1 MKSKIFS
8 ILIISLFLITF
19 ASAERNVRYQAFEG
33 TINLQGDLEESSNSV
48 SNYNVEM
55 YTCLNNPCQN
65 IGQLVSTM
73 TSTGNELIITF
84 PTTQMTSSGYLLYF
98 YKDGYIGWE
107 QRNIMA
113 KGTLSEIQNA
123 PNIYL
128 SKKELAF
135 APIVNLSVINEI
147 HPNRPIEVGVRTIID
162 SDTYSAVEDNR
173 VSDVELK
180 ESVETKVTLEI
191 FDSNDNLFYTDSKI
205 IEIEY
210 SSSMETVFIFEG
222 FESDETGD
230 YQVKVSTEVTDE
242 LALDQISQSSSSSIK
257 VIPENETEYSYSLI
271 NNLNFNPLTPEVNE
285 TISFS
290 FDYLSAFLD
299 FKEDLTFLDTE
310 AKIRIY
316 RNSNLIEQTTYDL
329 SKEND
334 NFNFERS
341 FDEVGSYK
349 LIIEAEPKGS
359 QIPIESRYTL
369 SSSEKVDFL
378 VLPLDTNPNNNTNN
392 DTNQTNNTAPT
403 LFPIGDK
410 TITEKDLLEFTV
422 FGTDNEDEDSSLRFA
437 IFGELP
443 TGATFQDGKFSWRPT
458 TTQEGNYTLAF
469 LVADKEGLTDSEV
482 ITITVNDFEDD
493 DDNGNKRRKSSRD
506 EKRESISLYPTEET
520 PTKNTDNG
528 VMLYADQEKEMEENR
543 NIKGLISTLILLIII
558 TILAIILIYL
568 IRINF

>member
-1 MKSKIFS
+1 
-8 ILIISLFLITF
+8 
-19 ASAERNVRYQAFEG
+19 
-33 TINLQGDLEESSNSV
+33 
-48 SNYNVEM
+48 
-55 YTCLNNPCQN
+55 
-65 IGQLVSTM
+65 
-73 TSTGNELIITF
+73 
-84 PTTQMTSSGYLLYF
+84 
-98 YKDGYIGWE
+98 
-107 QRNIMA
+107 
-113 KGTLSEIQNA
+113 
-123 PNIYL
+123 
-128 SKKELAF
+128 
-135 APIVNLSVINEI
+135 
-147 HPNRPIEVGVRTIID
+147 
-162 SDTYSAVEDNR
+162 
-173 VSDVELK
+173 LK

-369 SSSEKVDFL
+369 SSSEKVD
-378 VLPLDTNPNNNTNN
+378 
-392 DTNQTNNTAPT
+392 
-403 LFPIGDK
+403 
-410 TITEKDLLEFTV
+410 
-422 FGTDNEDEDSSLRFA
+422 
-437 IFGELP
+437 
-443 TGATFQDGKFSWRPT
+443 
-458 TTQEGNYTLAF
+458 
-469 LVADKEGLTDSEV
+469 
-482 ITITVNDFEDD
+482 
-493 DDNGNKRRKSSRD
+493 
-506 EKRESISLYPTEET
+506 
-520 PTKNTDNG
+520 
-528 VMLYADQEKEMEENR
+528 
-543 NIKGLISTLILLIII
+543 
-558 TILAIILIYL
+558 
-568 IRINF
+568 